1 MQLSQTAEYALR
13 AVVYLAE
20 HPNEPQTNQQIAD
33 GCRMPAGYLAK
44 VLQPL
49 NKAGIVTAQR
59 GLGGGYV
66 LARSVDELTLLDVVG
81 AVEPIQRIRSCPL
94 KIASHGYA
102 PFPADDKVGS
112 RLCALHQTLDDA
124 LALVEKTLEG
134 QTVGAI
140 LRKKAAVKPLCESRV
155 AAVPLGF
162 GGMGGGGKSGTNGNG
177 AHAVSAGPSGTDF
190 PHSIEQ
196 REGMG
201 SAGTDAT

>member
-20 HPNEPQTNQQIAD
+20 HPAEPQTNQQIAD

-66 LARSVDELTLLDVVG
+66 LARSTDDLTLLDVVG

-102 PFPADDKVGS
+102 PFPPDDKVGS

-140 LRKKAAVKPLCESRV
+140 LRKKAAVKPLCENKP
-155 AAVPLGF
+155 ATVPLGF
-162 GGMGGGGKSGTNGNG
+162 GGLGNKTEAIGGGARAVG
-177 AHAVSAGPSGTDF
+177 AGHSPAGF
-190 PHSIEQ
+190 PHTIEQ
-196 REGMG
+196 RDGIG